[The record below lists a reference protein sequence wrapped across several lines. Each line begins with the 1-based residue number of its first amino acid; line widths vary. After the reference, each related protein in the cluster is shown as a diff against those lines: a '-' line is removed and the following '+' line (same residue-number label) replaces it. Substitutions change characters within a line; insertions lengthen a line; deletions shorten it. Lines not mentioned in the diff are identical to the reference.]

1 MRITQEQL
9 DKMRAIRDA
18 RNISTV
24 LPGLV
29 SIDQLKSLKTSIWAD
44 IRRAHSLPADMKFK
58 VELDGDNAGE
68 IRRKDNSQPFESS
81 FCTPAAAPTA
91 GVRYVVI
98 DDSDDSEQVYDNVDD
113 VFAYVRDNSDIRIVK
128 V

>member
-29 SIDQLKSLKTSIWAD
+29 SINQLKSLKTSIWAD
-44 IRRAHSLPADMKFK
+44 IRRAHNLPADVKFK
-58 VELDGDNAGE
+58 VELDGADAGE
-68 IRRKDNSQPFESS
+68 IRRKDNSQPFEHPFRAAS
-81 FCTPAAAPTA
+81 AAPAA

-98 DDSDDSEQVYDNVDD
+98 DDSDDSEQIFDSVDD